1 MLSATFKILNFN
13 LLLVFLTIKIVA
25 ITLNSAN
32 FFMRSLIFQN
42 LKLTIPTAL
51 VFTILGYILSLPL
64 SFLGNSEAVRWQLN
78 PQGRIYIETR
88 KLDELGSFQAR
99 VALGG
104 TALGILV
111 AQTTFIAY
119 MFGLSNRS
127 PKQ

>member
-1 MLSATFKILNFN
+1 
-13 LLLVFLTIKIVA
+13 
-25 ITLNSAN
+25 
-32 FFMRSLIFQN
+32 MRSLLFQN
-42 LKLTIPTAL
+42 LKLTISTAL

-64 SFLGNSEAVRWQLN
+64 SCLGHSEAVRWQLN
-78 PQGRIYIETR
+78 FQRTFIETR

-111 AQTTFIAY
+111 AQTTFIVY

-127 PKQ
+127 TKQ

>member
-1 MLSATFKILNFN
+1 
-13 LLLVFLTIKIVA
+13 
-25 ITLNSAN
+25 
-32 FFMRSLIFQN
+32 MRSLLFQN

-64 SFLGNSEAVRWQLN
+64 SCLGNSEAVRWQLN
-78 PQGRIYIETR
+78 LLNPQRTISSIETR

-111 AQTTFIAY
+111 AQTTFIVY

-127 PKQ
+127 TKQ

>member
-1 MLSATFKILNFN
+1 
-13 LLLVFLTIKIVA
+13 
-25 ITLNSAN
+25 
-32 FFMRSLIFQN
+32 MRSLLFQN

-78 PQGRIYIETR
+78 LRHTIVIDTR
-88 KLDELGSFQAR
+88 ELDELGSFQAR

-104 TALGILV
+104 TAIGILV
-111 AQTTFIAY
+111 AQTTFIVY

-127 PKQ
+127 TKQ

>member
-1 MLSATFKILNFN
+1 
-13 LLLVFLTIKIVA
+13 
-25 ITLNSAN
+25 
-32 FFMRSLIFQN
+32 MRSLLFQN

-51 VFTILGYILSLPL
+51 GFTILGYILSLPL

-78 PQGRIYIETR
+78 PQSRIFIETR

-104 TALGILV
+104 TPLGILV
-111 AQTTFIAY
+111 AQTTFIVY

-127 PKQ
+127 IKQ